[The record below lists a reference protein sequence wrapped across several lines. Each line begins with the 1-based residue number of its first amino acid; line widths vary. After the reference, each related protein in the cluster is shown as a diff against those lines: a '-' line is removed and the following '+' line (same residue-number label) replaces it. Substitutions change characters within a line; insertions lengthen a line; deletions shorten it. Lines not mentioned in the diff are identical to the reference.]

1 MPTLSTPP
9 GTAQL
14 AFTLELTGWESYP
27 VDEHGEFMTGRPPE
41 ERAAAPFRKFS
52 TEWIRYRVTL
62 EMLGQTILEG
72 HGTLHTD
79 YDWPWLLEG
88 LEKLAAGDE
97 ERLDFE
103 PMEPDFRLR
112 IAPMPEPQWEP
123 VEGEEEPPVPEGPRA
138 NDLFDVYAEI
148 DLERAARRRSYGGEG
163 PAAHLVLERAELH
176 RFLEELRAEHAALGQ
191 PPEGVVSRYSAT
203 DRQQISE

>member
-9 GTAQL
+9 GTTQL

-79 YDWPWLLEG
+79 YDWPWLLKG
-88 LEKLAAGDE
+88 LEKLVAGVE
-97 ERLDFE
+97 NELRFE

-112 IAPMPEPQWEP
+112 IEVVPEPQWELL
-123 VEGEEEPPVPEGPRA
+123 EGEEAPPAPEGPRDD
-138 NDLFDVYAEI
+138 DLFDVYAEI
-148 DLERAARRRSYGGEG
+148 DLKQAAGQGGYGGEG
-163 PAAHLVLERAELH
+163 PAAHLVLERAELC

-191 PPEGVVSRYSAT
+191 PPERVVTAS
-203 DRQQISE
+203 I